1 MDSTSNALQTSLERI
16 RKNAQWLIDSIDS
29 PVSESAIKDLLKEGA
44 LSLTDMKSFNRAA
57 MFTVEQGKQKV
68 NAALVDAD
76 ARHLEL
82 QNLLY
87 EKAHLLRQIQKCR
100 EFPTPEFDKLALV
113 PVEEM
118 VMAAASMVVVH
129 QSDARKM
136 KRKRTRTTTTTKTK
150 VIEQK
155 TDGEVQQDGKVEII
169 ENEEG
174 FEEEGDDD
182 DNGEED
188 DDEMMEKSTVDV
200 LSSDLSSLP
209 LYVTILKEHHPRLL
223 EVAIEACIS
232 LRENQNSRKGGG
244 SGGDG
249 GDSTSAISKELLSL
263 RGEGKGKDQTRSGNN
278 LHHQHE
284 ELHELILAQLNHELE
299 QRKCLEEDLEKAKAK
314 TTSLREKN
322 KARALFIEDL
332 PKKLEPIVKSAALL
346 QSELLEKR
354 PPVLV
359 VEGSVLEKHEDRDNE
374 DDGSSSSRSQGKEKR
389 RRIE

>member
-1 MDSTSNALQTSLERI
+1 
-16 RKNAQWLIDSIDS
+16 
-29 PVSESAIKDLLKEGA
+29 
-44 LSLTDMKSFNRAA
+44 
-57 MFTVEQGKQKV
+57 
-68 NAALVDAD
+68 
-76 ARHLEL
+76 
-82 QNLLY
+82 
-87 EKAHLLRQIQKCR
+87 
-100 EFPTPEFDKLALV
+100 
-113 PVEEM
+113 
-118 VMAAASMVVVH
+118 
-129 QSDARKM
+129 
-136 KRKRTRTTTTTKTK
+136 
-150 VIEQK
+150 
-155 TDGEVQQDGKVEII
+155 
-169 ENEEG
+169 
-174 FEEEGDDD
+174 
-182 DNGEED
+182 
-188 DDEMMEKSTVDV
+188 MMEKSTVDV

-209 LYVTILKEHHPRLL
+209 LYVTILKEHYPRLL

-232 LRENQNSRKGGG
+232 LRENQNSRKGG
-244 SGGDG
+244 GGDG

-284 ELHELILAQLNHELE
+284 ELHELILAQLNYELE

-332 PKKLEPIVKSAALL
+332 PEKLEPIVKSAALL